1 MKRLHVVCG
10 PTASG
15 KTAFAIELALQ
26 LHTEIISADSRQ
38 VFRELPVGSAAPTAE
53 EQARVPHHL
62 VGHLSVAG
70 TYDAIQFAADADR
83 IIGELFKTH
92 DDVVIC
98 GGSGLYIQALL
109 FGFDEIPSVPASV
122 REEVEELYRRKDL
135 AGLHEVLQK
144 LDPEFMAGSETQNPR
159 RCMRALEVS
168 LFSGRAYSSFKSG
181 AQEARYAFEIYYP
194 TADRETLYKRINER
208 VTKMVQ
214 AGLEAEVRS
223 VLAYRDRQALQTV
236 GYKEFFQYFDGV
248 YDLET
253 CLEEIRKNTRRYAKR
268 QETWF
273 RHQLLARLRPA
284 QLHGF

>member
-38 VFRELPVGSAAPTAE
+38 VFRELPIGSAAPTAG

-62 VGHLSVAG
+62 VGHLSVAE
-70 TYDAIQFAADADR
+70 TYDAAQFAADADA
-83 IIGELFKTH
+83 IIQKLFETH
-92 DDVVIC
+92 NDVVVC

-109 FGFDEIPSVPASV
+109 FGFDEVPAVPASL
-122 REEVEELYRRKDL
+122 REEVEELFRRRGL
-135 AGLHEVLQK
+135 PGLHGVLQK
-144 LDPEFMAGSETQNPR
+144 LDPEFMAGSETSNPR

-168 LFSGRAYSSFKSG
+168 LFSGRPYSSFKSG
-181 AQEARYAFEIYYP
+181 PQDPRYDFEIYYP
-194 TADRETLYKRINER
+194 SADRGTLYKRINER
-208 VTKMVQ
+208 VTKMIE
-214 AGLEAEVRS
+214 AGLEEEVRN
-223 VLAYRDRQALQTV
+223 VLPWRAQQALQTV
-236 GYKEFFQYFDGV
+236 GYKEFFLYFGGV

-273 RHQLLARLRPA
+273 RHQLLGRVNPERV
-284 QLHGF
+284 HYF